1 MEYNTS
7 RPRMIIPEY
16 GRNVQRMV
24 DYLLTIENREDRNK
38 QAKNLIAIIANL
50 NPQVYEVDE
59 DPEHKLWD
67 HLYIMSDFK
76 LDVDSPF
83 PPPAPES
90 LMEKPKPVEYPKTTR
105 RYRHYGN
112 ITRSMVDYAKTL
124 EEGEEKQAL
133 IESIGNVMKKNYLVW
148 NKDNVEDDVILNN
161 LKDLSEGA
169 LNTEGVSL
177 SEKRELVQNNNN
189 HNHNKRKRS
198 NNNNR
203 SKRKNNKKK

>member
-38 QAKNLIAIIANL
+38 QARNLIAIIANL

-76 LDVDSPF
+76 LEVDSPF

-90 LMEKPKPVEYPKTTR
+90 LYQKPDEVAYPETTN
-105 RYRHYGN
+105 RYRHFGA
-112 ITRSMVDYAKTL
+112 ITLKMIDYAKGL
-124 EEGEEKQAL
+124 EEGEEKRELTLAIANL
-133 IESIGNVMKKNYLVW
+133 MKKNYLVW
-148 NKDNVEDDVILNN
+148 NKDQVEDEVILENLSRISDGKLKVEGLELSDRKELIQNAPNPNYQNKKSRNN
-161 LKDLSEGA
+161 
-169 LNTEGVSL
+169 
-177 SEKRELVQNNNN
+177 KRN
-189 HNHNKRKRS
+189 NKRKS
-198 NNNNR
+198 
-203 SKRKNNKKK
+203 NKKK

>member
-1 MEYNTS
+1 
-7 RPRMIIPEY
+7 MIIPEY

-38 QAKNLIAIIANL
+38 QAQNLIAIIANL

-59 DPEHKLWD
+59 DPVHKLWD

-90 LMEKPKPVEYPKTTR
+90 LMEKPKSVDYPKTTR
-105 RYRHYGN
+105 RLRHYGN
-112 ITRSMVDYAKTL
+112 ITRSMVEYALSL

-133 IESIGNVMKKNYLVW
+133 VESIGNVMKKNYLVW
-148 NKDNVEDDVILNN
+148 NKDNVEDDVILKN
-161 LKDLSEGA
+161 LQDLSEGK
-169 LNTEGVSL
+169 LKTEGITL
-177 SEKRELVQNNNN
+177 SEKRDLVQNVPQ
-189 HNHNKRKRS
+189 HNHNKRKRNNH

-203 SKRKNNKKK
+203 PKRKNNKKK

>member
-24 DYLLTIENREDRNK
+24 DYLLTIQDREDRNK
-38 QAKNLIAIIANL
+38 QARNLIAIIANL
-50 NPQVYEVDE
+50 NPQVYETDD

-76 LDVDSPF
+76 LEVDSPY

-90 LMEKPKPVEYPKTTR
+90 LFEKPKPVEYPKTTR

-124 EEGEEKQAL
+124 EEGEEKTAL
-133 IESIGNVMKKNYLVW
+133 TESIANVMKKNYLIW
-148 NKDNVEDDVILNN
+148 NKDNVDDDVILNN
-161 LKDLSEGA
+161 LKDLSEGQ
-169 LNTEGVSL
+169 LKTDGLSL
-177 SEKRELVQNNNN
+177 SEKRELMQNHQHQNS
-189 HNHNKRKRS
+189 NKRKR